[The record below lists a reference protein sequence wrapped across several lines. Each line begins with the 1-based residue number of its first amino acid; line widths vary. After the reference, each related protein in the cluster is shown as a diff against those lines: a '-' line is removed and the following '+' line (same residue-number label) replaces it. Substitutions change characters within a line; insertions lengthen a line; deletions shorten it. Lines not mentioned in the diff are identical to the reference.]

1 MKLVWN
7 MEYQY
12 QILILK
18 LGIYIFLFLLYLYL
32 SAYLYF
38 TIYIYSYD
46 TTIPRQVGLSGSSAI
61 ITSLMYCL
69 LNAYHVTNDDI
80 PIEVLPTLILSVETK
95 ELNITA
101 GLQDRVVQ
109 VYDNLV
115 YMDFNKEYMD
125 VTERGKY
132 EVLNVELPQ
141 LFLAYINNP
150 TEISFFLYD
159 LIYFVFFF

>member
-38 TIYIYSYD
+38 TIYIYIYSYD

-150 TEISFFLYD
+150 TEISFFLYM
-159 LIYFVFFF
+159 I

>member
-1 MKLVWN
+1 
-7 MEYQY
+7 
-12 QILILK
+12 
-18 LGIYIFLFLLYLYL
+18 
-32 SAYLYF
+32 
-38 TIYIYSYD
+38 
-46 TTIPRQVGLSGSSAI
+46 
-61 ITSLMYCL
+61 MYCL

-159 LIYFVFFF
+159 LIYFVFFLTFIFTLVKFIQMWEIDMIMVIKL